1 MHTIRL
7 NMKYYININN
17 IFIFK
22 NIFISTP
29 DSPILNTASHNN
41 RQSCVTP
48 PHPWL
53 FMVNLGL
60 HILQLMVVTGD

>member
-1 MHTIRL
+1 
-7 NMKYYININN
+7 MKYYININN

-41 RQSCVTP
+41 WQSCATPSSVVIYGQFGVTYTP
-48 PHPWL
+48 THGRNGGYYL
-53 FMVNLGL
+53 KY
-60 HILQLMVVTGD
+60 